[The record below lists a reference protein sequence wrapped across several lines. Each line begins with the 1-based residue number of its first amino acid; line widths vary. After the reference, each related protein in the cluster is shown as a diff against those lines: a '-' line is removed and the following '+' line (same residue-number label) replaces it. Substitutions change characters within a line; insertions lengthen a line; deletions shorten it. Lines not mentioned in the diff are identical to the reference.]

1 MNDILRLNEASR
13 TAIKEKILELRLQL
27 KGRGE
32 SSDSTLTAIIT
43 GSKAMNKVILD
54 RLYLSVEDQMEPKV
68 LETLKVVKEACKKK
82 DFELWKENFNVG
94 NGKVD
99 LEK

>member
-1 MNDILRLNEASR
+1 MNDIRRLNEASR
-13 TAIKEKILELRLQL
+13 TAIKETILELRLQL
-27 KGRGE
+27 RHGE

-43 GSKAMNKVILD
+43 GSKAMKKVILD
-54 RLYLSVEDQMEPKV
+54 GLYPLVEDEVEPQL
-68 LETLKVVKEACKKK
+68 LEPLKVVKEACKKK
-82 DFELWKENFNVG
+82 DVELWKKDFDDG